1 MQATMMRHDNRG
13 LKRGIAAVSIGGG
26 EAVAIAVEV
35 ALSKTA
41 TYQNSWVLRHLPVRS
56 SGCSGLDP

>member
-1 MQATMMRHDNRG
+1 MQATMMRHDNRD

-41 TYQNSWVLRHLPVRS
+41 TYQNSWVLRRLPVRS
-56 SGCSGLDP
+56 S